1 MDNTDKNAFKELF
14 NGLNDYYQSKE
25 RISTV
30 ALQIYFGALERFTF
44 EQVTN
49 AVTAHVSD
57 PTSGKFYPKAGDL
70 IKHLEGVEITAD
82 MILAAAKLERT
93 PLGIL
98 ASIHIGS
105 WDLRC
110 QDNYYLMGRAK
121 ECLQL
126 LPDWQER
133 ASRGD
138 YTDHE
143 ISIMLKHSV
152 NPLQPFSSGIV
163 GPQSTLQLE
172 TRARDI
178 LGSDKF
184 KSLVEGNSSSMDSSP
199 NLEQLKVIHG
209 AIAKMEPVKQIE
221 LDKGE

>member
-70 IKHLEGVEITAD
+70 IKHLEGGEITAD
-82 MILAAAKLERT
+82 MILASAKVANT

-98 ASIHIGS
+98 ARIHIGT
-105 WDLRC
+105 WDLNSG
-110 QDNYYLMGRAK
+110 DSFYLNSRAK
-121 ECLQL
+121 ECLL
-126 LPDWQER
+126 LMNEWKER
-133 ASRGD
+133 ARQGEYSG
-138 YTDHE
+138 HE
-143 ISIMLKHSV
+143 ISIMIKHNV
-152 NPLQPFSSGIV
+152 NPIQPFFGGIA
-163 GPQSTLQLE
+163 GPQLTHALDSRIKAIQLSNRHKELTAPNYTASTEQPNTDQL
-172 TRARDI
+172 R
-178 LGSDKF
+178 
-184 KSLVEGNSSSMDSSP
+184 
-199 NLEQLKVIHG
+199 VIHN
-209 AIAKMEPVKQIE
+209 AITT
-221 LDKGE
+221 LDNKGE

>member
-70 IKHLEGVEITAD
+70 IKHLEGGEITAD
-82 MILAAAKLERT
+82 MILASAKVANT

-98 ASIHIGS
+98 ARIHIGT
-105 WDLRC
+105 WDLNSG
-110 QDNYYLMGRAK
+110 DSFYLNSRAK
-121 ECLQL
+121 ECLL
-126 LPDWQER
+126 LMPEWQER
-133 ASRGD
+133 ARQGEYSG
-138 YTDHE
+138 HE
-143 ISIMLKHSV
+143 ISIMIKHDV
-152 NPLQPFSSGIV
+152 NPIQPFFGGIA
-163 GPQSTLQLE
+163 GPQLTHELNSRIKAIQLSNRHKELTAPNYTASTEQPNTDQL
-172 TRARDI
+172 R
-178 LGSDKF
+178 
-184 KSLVEGNSSSMDSSP
+184 
-199 NLEQLKVIHG
+199 VIQN
-209 AIAKMEPVKQIE
+209 AITT
-221 LDKGE
+221 LDNKGEA